1 MNIVST
7 RGRAEHGYACL
18 DELSIVQA
26 LKSRSGP
33 GSVLSPERILGNRV
47 RRTDPPP

>member
-1 MNIVST
+1 MNIVSP
-7 RGRAEHGYACL
+7 RYGAGDGYACL

-26 LKSRSGP
+26 LKSRPGP

-47 RRTDPPP
+47 RRTAPPP